1 MASKIFNKFKEPKS
15 TEFSKKDLVIDVKE
29 GHLYYKSNIG
39 VHKLVGDTVNT
50 ILNEGGTGLWEDF
63 GTFIYHDGNISSSGN
78 LTLAGNSPSIQV
90 IDRPVLDT
98 IISSS
103 SERDFIIELT
113 HDGNAS
119 SSFGPKINFGINDLE
134 ISSSSPPFLYP
145 KNTQLMTMGSFDNA
159 TGKNVNQINTKGRTF
174 QIYSD
179 PTFGLGRSSTSGS
192 VGPGFGFNFNDV
204 VFEFDPLAQDQQLD
218 FGKFF
223 IGDSRDRLEATSSAG
238 FLNKFGSSN
247 KDKARKF
254 NVSDGGY
261 YTMLIKNKNTSFGT
275 TNDGHGLRIKLNV
288 DSRFPGVP
296 VARNFILFEND
307 FNDGIVNSTYIQ
319 GSIRGRGRNNRGVSY
334 NSASDKRLKHS
345 INDTK
350 YGIKDLL
357 KIKVRDYKWINS
369 DKLYNGFIAQEL
381 NEIYPQAVEATDNG
395 LNDLKKDDL
404 PWMVDYSKIT
414 PLLVK
419 SVQDQQKIIE
429 ELKLEIKKLKDK

>member
-15 TEFSKKDLVIDVKE
+15 TEFSKKDLVIDVKG

-39 VHKLVGDTVNT
+39 VHKLIGDTVNT

-78 LTLAGNSPSIQV
+78 LTLAGNSPSIQI

-98 IISSS
+98 ILSSS

-119 SSFGPKINFGINDLE
+119 SSFGPKINFGINDSE
-134 ISSSSPPFLYP
+134 VSSSSPGAGYP
-145 KNTQLMTMGSFDNA
+145 KNAQLMTIGSFTNSE
-159 TGKNVNQINTKGRTF
+159 GKDANQINTKGRTF

-179 PTFGLGRSSTSGS
+179 PTFTIGSTSGS
-192 VGPGFGFNFNDV
+192 VGPGFGINFNDT
-204 VFEFDPLAQDQQLD
+204 VFEFDPIANSQQSDL
-218 FGKFF
+218 GKFF
-223 IGDSRDRLEATSSAG
+223 IGDSRDRLEATSSVG
-238 FLNKFGSSN
+238 FLANFGSSN
-247 KDKARKF
+247 RDTARKL
-254 NVSDGGY
+254 NVSAGGY
-261 YTMLIKNKNTSFGT
+261 YTMLIKNKNTSSGSV
-275 TNDGHGLRIKLNV
+275 NNGHGLRIKLNN
-288 DSRFPGVP
+288 DSEGVP
-296 VARNFILFEND
+296 TARNFILFEND
-307 FNDGIVNSTYIQ
+307 FNDGVVNSTYIQ
-319 GSIRGRGRNNRGVSY
+319 GNIRGRGPTVRGVRY

-369 DKLYNGFIAQEL
+369 DKLCNGFIAQEL
-381 NEIYPQAVEATDNG
+381 NEIYPQAVDVTDNG

-429 ELKLEIKKLKDK
+429 ELKLEIKKLKNK